1 LPALL
6 TALLA
11 ALLLLAGLLALPALL
26 TALLAALLLLAL
38 LLVLVTHM
46 GHSLF
51 ETSN

>member
-1 LPALL
+1 
-6 TALLA
+6 
-11 ALLLLAGLLALPALL
+11 LLLLARLVLLPALL